1 LQEIAGESFEE
12 WRGKK
17 SKFKVKNWGEEKMNW
32 KGGRWN
38 LYGSFIDGFTNR
50 YKINYYFNLFHRW
63 SVKTLS
69 VIFEFRTQ
77 IFNDPPYFS
86 WSVGNS
92 VGKMTRPE
100 MHLMHNPLEFA
111 QSVGN
116 FVGKIDPPTTYRRTY
131 IHRYW
136 RRWLWHFK

>member
-1 LQEIAGESFEE
+1 
-12 WRGKK
+12 
-17 SKFKVKNWGEEKMNW
+17 MNW

-38 LYGSFIDGFTNR
+38 LYGSFTDGFTDG
-50 YKINYYFNLFHRW
+50 YKINYYFNLFRRW
-63 SVKTLS
+63 SVKNQS
-69 VIFEFRTQ
+69 VIFEFCTK

-86 WSVGNS
+86 WFVGNS
-92 VGKMTRPE
+92 VGKMTRSE

-131 IHRYW
+131 SVGIDVSDYGISSNYFWTLCEMPTDLIRRY
-136 RRWLWHFK
+136 